1 MGILSKE
8 AYEGKKNYA
17 ANKAHD
23 NIEIAMEN
31 GATEEQAKAIARLCA
46 DRHFL
51 HSNHERIFND
61 NSSEAREASTML
73 VNDGSANNQSHINTY
88 LTSAGLDSIGLLE
101 EFVGVPTL
109 ETYEWDELEYDEA
122 YEQFCEFMERV
133 DSVIIEYLID
143 FDKKYLTNFAPTLNA
158 RYADIGG
165 LN

>member
-8 AYEGKKNYA
+8 AYEGKKNFA
-17 ANKAHD
+17 ANKAHS

-51 HSNHERIFND
+51 HSNWKSIFND
-61 NSSEAREASTML
+61 ESDESDKASKMMTSIYEEDSINIYL
-73 VNDGSANNQSHINTY
+73 AN
-88 LTSAGLDSIGLLE
+88 AGLNAIDLLNN
-101 EFVGVPTL
+101 FADDIPTSC
-109 ETYEWDELEYDEA
+109 TYELYDLSYDEA
-122 YEQFCEFMERV
+122 YNQFCDYMGEL
-133 DSVIIEYLID
+133 DNVIIEYLID

-165 LN
+165 LH